1 MEEDANNEE
10 QSEQIEDGFEDQTT
24 KNEESPNIGSK
35 KRKIVDV
42 VIKGIIIAAN
52 LLGEKLEKAANSMNQ
67 TILGETEVQ
76 KKKSFD
82 GDS

>member
-76 KKKSFD
+76 KKKKLRW
-82 GDS
+82 